1 MIGRIAMLLGL
12 FAAPVFLLWAGHH
25 WRHTG
30 ARVRGAFWG
39 GIIAHTVAAL
49 LATAAGIIPPVEWD
63 ATDRWRGLLGFWG
76 MLVFF
81 LIGAAI
87 GALVNGRAERTVP
100 RRRR

>member
-1 MIGRIAMLLGL
+1 MIGRLAMLLGL

-49 LATAAGIIPPVEWD
+49 LATAVGIIWPFAWD
-63 ATDRWRGLLGFWG
+63 ATDRWRGFLGFWG

-81 LIGAAI
+81 LIGAGI
-87 GALVNGRAERTVP
+87 GALVNGRSERTVST
-100 RRRR
+100 RRR